1 LTEAEGNGLLP
12 VSSQSD
18 TYQEV
23 IVIPPLAD
31 GVLPEGL
38 HLCTIDEID
47 EVFGGFQRTDCR
59 IRLTQKLRLLVEEA
73 KRSGIVAALV
83 IDGSYVTR
91 KNEPGDIDVI
101 VALRPDIYLA
111 PPLRPF
117 EYDMQ
122 SKRRLKEKYRFDFR
136 VVADGSIGYN
146 EAVEFFGRVRRDD
159 PEQTTSQARKGLLR
173 IEL

>member
-1 LTEAEGNGLLP
+1 M
-12 VSSQSD
+12 
-18 TYQEV
+18 
-23 IVIPPLAD
+23 IPPLAD

-38 HLCTIDEID
+38 HLCTIDEVD
-47 EVFGGFQRTDCR
+47 DTFGRFQRTDCR

-101 VALRPDIYLA
+101 VALRPDLDLT

-122 SKRRLKEKYRFDFR
+122 SKRRLKEKYRFD
-136 VVADGSIGYN
+136 VKIAVDGSILYN
-146 EAVEFFGRVRRDD
+146 DAVEFFGRVRQDD
-159 PEQTTSQARKGLLR
+159 PDQATPRTRKGLLR

>member
-1 LTEAEGNGLLP
+1 MIQIGFAK
-12 VSSQSD
+12 
-18 TYQEV
+18 EV

-38 HLCTIDEID
+38 HLCTMDEVD

-91 KNEPGDIDVI
+91 KSEPGDIDVI
-101 VALRPDIYLA
+101 VALRPEFDPT

-117 EYDMQ
+117 EYDLH
-122 SKRRLKEKYRFDFR
+122 SKRRLKEKYRFDAKIA
-136 VVADGSIGYN
+136 VDGSIDYN
-146 EAVEFFGRVRRDD
+146 NAVEFFSQVRTDD
-159 PEQTTSQARKGLLR
+159 PDQATPRTRKGLLR

>member
-1 LTEAEGNGLLP
+1 
-12 VSSQSD
+12 
-18 TYQEV
+18 
-23 IVIPPLAD
+23 VIPPLAE
-31 GVLPEGL
+31 GVLPEGV
-38 HLCTIDEID
+38 HLCTIEEVDET
-47 EVFGGFQRTDCR
+47 FGGFQRTDCR
-59 IRLTQKLRLLVEEA
+59 IRLTQKLRSLVEEA

-101 VALRPDIYLA
+101 VVLRSDFDQT

-122 SKRRLKEKYRFDFR
+122 SKRRLKEKYRFDFKIA
-136 VVADGSIGYN
+136 VDGSIQYN
-146 EAVEFFGRVRRDD
+146 DGVEFFSQIRQADTD
-159 PEQTTSQARKGLLR
+159 QTTTRTRKGLLR